1 MSESSND
8 PGADS
13 GASAPTVTMEQLG
26 DLRAKTDAIAQTLH
40 DHLAGFI
47 DTLRPLLAPAS
58 LLGEHVRGGDDEDAD
73 NGDKA
78 FEELKTRYTECA
90 GKPFSLPKE
99 LKIDPIG
106 VEGKLELHPW
116 EYSHALPDPAGEKV
130 ITMTCP
136 LRWILVYRSGYTPS
150 ELRKL
155 LIAQENRRAEDVRQF
170 VTSAIALQM
179 QLERRP
185 DILSLLKEL
194 RYEVKLMNATGF
206 GNLQL
211 VTINACLP
219 SFRPPDD
226 LIRTATQFSG
236 VSAFIELLD
245 LEAIARIQDPVKD
258 RIESML

>member
-1 MSESSND
+1 MSDES
-8 PGADS
+8 AES
-13 GASAPTVTMEQLG
+13 GTTPTVTMEQLG
-26 DLRAKTDAIAQTLH
+26 DLRAKTDAIAQALH
-40 DHLAGFI
+40 GHLSGFI
-47 DTLRPLLAPAS
+47 NTLRPLLSPAS
-58 LLGEHVRGGDDEDAD
+58 LLGEHVRGGSDEDAD
-73 NGDKA
+73 SGDRA
-78 FEELKTRYTECA
+78 FEELKQRYSECA
-90 GKPFSLPKE
+90 GKPYSLPKE

-116 EYSHALPDPAGEKV
+116 EYSHTLSDPSGDKV
-130 ITMTCP
+130 ITITCP

-150 ELRKL
+150 ELRKIL
-155 LIAQENRRAEDVRQF
+155 LAQENRRAEDVRQF

-185 DILSLLKEL
+185 DVTALLKEL
-194 RYEVKLMNATGF
+194 RYEVEPMDATGF

-211 VTINACLP
+211 VTVNACLP

-245 LEAIARIQDPVKD
+245 LDAVARIEDPAKQ